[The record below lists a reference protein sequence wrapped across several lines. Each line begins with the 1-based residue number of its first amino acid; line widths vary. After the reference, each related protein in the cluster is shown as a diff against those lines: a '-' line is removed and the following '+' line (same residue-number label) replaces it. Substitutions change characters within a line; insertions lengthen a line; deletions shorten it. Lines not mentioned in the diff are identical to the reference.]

1 MASNLTVY
9 LLVGGLYCVLSGRRQ
24 LPALV
29 EIALSGA
36 TSGAT
41 SGERGLFQQRSDVLY
56 GNVERR

>member
-36 TSGAT
+36 TSG
-41 SGERGLFQQRSDVLY
+41 ERGLFQQRSDVLY